1 MANRRRG
8 DVEAM
13 FDETKYTLRLT
24 LGALAELEDAFGA
37 TDLIG
42 LAARFEEGRLSARDL
57 VRIIAA
63 GLRGGGASLSD
74 DEVARLACEGG
85 LESYVHVAA
94 QLLAAT
100 FGERDPEAGNVGPP
114 GPQDA

>member
-13 FDETKYTLRLT
+13 FDDRRYTLRLT
-24 LGALAELEDAFGA
+24 LGALAELEDVFGV

-57 VRIIAA
+57 LRIIGA

-74 DEVARLACEGG
+74 QEVARLACEGG
-85 LESYVHVAA
+85 LESYVRVAA

-100 FGERDPEAGNVGPP
+100 FGERNPEGDNVGPP

>member
-8 DVEAM
+8 EVEAV
-13 FDETKYTLRLT
+13 FDGRRHTLRLT

-42 LAARFEEGRLSARDL
+42 LAARFEDGRLSARDL
-57 VRIIAA
+57 LRIIGA
-63 GLRGGGASLSD
+63 GLRGAGADISD
-74 DEVARLACEGG
+74 EEAARLACDEGLQG
-85 LESYVHVAA
+85 YVAVAA
-94 QLLAAT
+94 DLLAAT
-100 FGERDPEAGNVGPP
+100 FGERVPEGDDRFPP

>member
-8 DVEAM
+8 DVEAI
-13 FDETKYTLRLT
+13 FDGQRYTLRMT

-37 TDLIG
+37 TDLVA

-57 VRIIAA
+57 LRIIAA
-63 GLRGGGASLSD
+63 GMRGGGANVSEN
-74 DEVARLACEGG
+74 EVALLGCEGG
-85 LESYVHVAA
+85 LESYISVAA

-100 FGERDPEAGNVGPP
+100 FGQRDPEAAPARPP